1 MPRAPPPKNP
11 LVMARLV
18 LVDSN
23 FYIARAKVGADPFPE
38 LAAHASR
45 WEIATCGM
53 VALEVCRGRR
63 VASVR
68 RRFIQGL
75 SLMVYLQATS
85 RVWERATGLAWELE
99 CRGVILPSPDLLI
112 AALALEA
119 NAAVL
124 TADRHFSAVPGLSV
138 VADLD

>member
-1 MPRAPPPKNP
+1 MPRFALPKKF

-23 FYIARAKVGADPFPE
+23 YYISRAKAGIDPFPE
-38 LAAHASR
+38 LAAHEWR
-45 WEIATCGM
+45 WEIATCGT
-53 VALEVCRGRR
+53 VIFEVCRGRR

-68 RRFIQGL
+68 RRFSQGF
-75 SLMVYLQATS
+75 SVMVYLQATA
-85 RVWERATGLAWELE
+85 RVWERATDLARELDR
-99 CRGVILPSPDLLI
+99 RGVILPSPDLLL

-124 TADRHFSAVPGLSV
+124 TADRHFFEVPGLSV
-138 VADLD
+138 LEKLS